1 MSQRRGAGRG
11 QPRMGGREE
20 TTGSFPTDA
29 SLACVTRRATLGV
42 ALGSSLGLSACG
54 APPVEGMATLDDAR
68 RAVAGLA
75 NGWRTARGWAL
86 PQVLMHLAQS
96 IEFSMSGFPQ
106 SRSAAFQATLGRA
119 AFAWFDARGRMSHG
133 LTEPIPGAPALEP
146 APALE
151 AAQARLDAALSAFGS
166 FPGALKPHFAYGHLD
181 KTGYTR
187 AHLMHLAN
195 HWTLFVRS

>member
-1 MSQRRGAGRG
+1 MGTGERTLASSPTGAGPMR
-11 QPRMGGREE
+11 
-20 TTGSFPTDA
+20 
-29 SLACVTRRATLGV
+29 VTRRAALGT

-68 RAVAGLA
+68 RALAGLA
-75 NGWRTARGWAL
+75 SGWRTGSGWAL
-86 PQVLMHLAQS
+86 PQVLVHLAQS

-106 SRSAAFQATLGRA
+106 SRPAAFQATLGRA
-119 AFAWFDARGRMSHG
+119 AFAWFDARGHMSHG

-151 AAQARLDAALSAFGS
+151 AAQARLDAALVAFGS

-181 KTGYTR
+181 KASYTR

-195 HWTLFVRS
+195 HWTSFVRS